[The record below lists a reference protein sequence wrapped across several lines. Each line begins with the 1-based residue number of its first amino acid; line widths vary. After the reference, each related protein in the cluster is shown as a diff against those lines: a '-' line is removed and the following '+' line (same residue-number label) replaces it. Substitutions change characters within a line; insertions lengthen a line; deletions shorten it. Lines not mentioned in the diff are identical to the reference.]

1 MNNKGKNKGISRR
14 DFLKGTG
21 ALVAGAAAGQF
32 PTILRAAPK
41 EILIGAIEPLTGNA
55 AEAGQMATWGLELAV
70 DHINKAGGIK
80 SMGGAKLA
88 LKVVDSESKNEVGA
102 MKAEQLI
109 RQDIVCL
116 VGAFLSGVTMAV
128 SKVADRQKMPFVIDV
143 STADQITQQ
152 GFEYTF
158 RVFPTTTRLLD
169 TGLDGITEITKARPI
184 KKVVMM
190 HISEFQGKSVTDL
203 LLPMIPKKGL
213 KWDVVKTITYPENAM
228 SLASEVGEAKSLK
241 PDAILVVAR
250 QRDAIMLVQEM
261 YKQRFDVD
269 GVFGMVSP
277 GFADPGY
284 QKEKLSGYSFN
295 VTPWHDEVQPFA
307 KKVAEEYQAKYKK
320 PFIMNGAYPYDT
332 ILVIADA
339 LERAKSTDKDAL
351 RKALRETRLTQK
363 TGIGKVIEFD
373 DKGDNKG
380 AGAGLMQIQQGKGQI
395 VYPSYAAT
403 AKAVY
408 PAPPW
413 KDRG

>member
-1 MNNKGKNKGISRR
+1 MKNKGISRR
-14 DFLKGTG
+14 SFLKGTG
-21 ALVAGAAAGQF
+21 AAVAGMAIGQF
-32 PTILRAAPK
+32 PAILRAAPK
-41 EILIGAIEPLTGNA
+41 EILIGAVEPLTGTA
-55 AEAGQMATWGLELAV
+55 AEAGQMATWGLQLAV

-88 LKVVDSESKNEVGA
+88 LKVADSESKNEVGA
-102 MKAEQLI
+102 MNAEKLI
-109 RQDIVCL
+109 HEDIVCL

-128 SKVADRQKMPFVIDV
+128 SQVADRQKIPFVIDV

-152 GFEYTF
+152 GFKNIF
-158 RVFPTTTRLLD
+158 RVFPTTTGLLD
-169 TGLDGITEITKARPI
+169 TGLDGIMEITKVKPI

-190 HISEFQGKSVTDL
+190 HISEFQGKSVADL

-213 KWDVVKTITYPENAM
+213 GWDLVKTITYPENAM

-250 QRDAIMLVQEM
+250 QRDAIMLVEEM
-261 YKQRFDVD
+261 YKQRFDVN

-284 QKEKLSGYSFN
+284 QKEKLSEYSYN

-307 KKVAEEYQAKYKK
+307 KQVAEEYQAKYKK
-320 PFIMNGAYPYDT
+320 PFIMNAAYPFDT

-339 LERAKSTDKDAL
+339 LERAKSIDREAL
-351 RKALRETRLTQK
+351 TKALRQTRLTRK
-363 TGIGKVIEFD
+363 TSIGKAIEFD
-373 DKGDNKG
+373 EKGDNKG
-380 AGAGLMQIQQGKGQI
+380 AGAALMQILQGKGK
-395 VYPSYAAT
+395 VVSPAFAAT

-408 PAPPW
+408 PAPLW
-413 KDRG
+413 KDRK